1 MADEIKT
8 ANDLRRAYPALVSEI
23 EEEAAKSAREQERQ
37 RIQDI
42 EDMSLPGS
50 EAMTTEAKFTKPMSA
65 ADYAKAVVKNA
76 KQQGAAYLAGAAKDA
91 AGSGMAGVEDEG
103 TGGEKPDE
111 FLDALKAMGKKQQ

>member
-1 MADEIKT
+1 MANEIKT
-8 ANDLRRAYPALVSEI
+8 ADELRTAFPALVGEI
-23 EEEAAKSAREQERQ
+23 ETAAAQNAVEQERQ

-50 EAMTTEAKFTKPMSA
+50 EALTTEAKFTKPMSA

-91 AGSGMAGVEDEG
+91 AGSGMDDVEDEG
-103 TGGEKPDE
+103 AGGEKPDE
-111 FLDALKAMGKKQQ
+111 FLDALKAIGKQQK

>member
-76 KQQGAAYLAGAAKDA
+76 KQQGAAYLAGA
-91 AGSGMAGVEDEG
+91 GSGMAGVEDEG